1 MSQEDQEKEKSKE
14 SDTFNPPA
22 ETTTIDPVITEGKEW
37 KPLLS
42 QLNDAQLRDVK
53 KYTPMNEFTIE
64 VDGTPK
70 TYTRKKIKTKD
81 YSELERLRA
90 EAAKMRPSPERSA
103 KNMEVLQKAALY
115 YLGMTAE
122 EFEVSDFEIV
132 KRILESQNIRTIY
145 GIPNS

>member
-14 SDTFNPPA
+14 LDTFNPPT
-22 ETTTIDPVITEGKEW
+22 ETVVDPVITEGKEW